1 MTFRWGYSL
10 ARIPTELNL
19 SPYPTR
25 NARDFSRCNRPVEHG
40 NFNIIIFLK
49 EIMTNSKEDFSHYVS
64 NRFISSS
71 AWRQVKHK
79 NFPDD
84 PRNSRAA
91 QRLLEL
97 ESQIKIPDNVWEK
110 LALYYIESDRHF
122 LAAVTDTNRDVG
134 FRRHPRD
141 FSEWLE
147 NLHDN
152 LTRH

>member
-1 MTFRWGYSL
+1 
-10 ARIPTELNL
+10 
-19 SPYPTR
+19 
-25 NARDFSRCNRPVEHG
+25 
-40 NFNIIIFLK
+40 LK
-49 EIMTNSKEDFSHYVS
+49 EIMTNFKEDFSHYVS

-110 LALYYIESDRHF
+110 IAPYYNESDRHF